1 MIECGILELNVHCAE
16 GPFAPNQECCSQFT
30 LSLFYELEIVLVY
43 CLFRDL
49 LGTFDTI
56 RYRRSVGVF
65 YCLQK
70 LFVDVLE
77 NCGVL
82 GS

>member
-1 MIECGILELNVHCAE
+1 MRYWSAE
-16 GPFAPNQECCSQFT
+16 GPFAPIENAVVNL
-30 LSLFYELEIVLVY
+30 LSLFHELEIVLAY
-43 CLFRDL
+43 CLFHDL

-56 RYRRSVGVF
+56 RYRRSVVVL

-77 NCGVL
+77 NGGAF